1 MKFRAPRWRSRSL
14 PQQPP
19 DEQVDQFDQVQ
30 EIRDLQAIA
39 SGDLSGI
46 KPRRMTEDQLVKAA
60 WGYLHVEERDLTIGE
75 TRDALNCTA

>member
-1 MKFRAPRWRSRSL
+1 MKFWAPRWRSRSL

-19 DEQVDQFDQVQ
+19 DDQVDQVQ

-60 WGYLHVEERDLTIGE
+60 WGYLHVEEKDLTIGE